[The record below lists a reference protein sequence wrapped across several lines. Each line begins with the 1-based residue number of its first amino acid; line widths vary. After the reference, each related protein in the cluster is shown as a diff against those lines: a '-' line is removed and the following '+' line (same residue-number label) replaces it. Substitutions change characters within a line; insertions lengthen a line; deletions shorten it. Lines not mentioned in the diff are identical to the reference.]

1 MTRACLGWLIRNT
14 LTYVQAAID
23 VDSDNVHDI
32 PGFRD
37 VIIVLPSTE
46 IPAIRIRAALT
57 CMHMVR
63 PGEEAKKK
71 VKKRKEKKGK
81 EEKKVMQR
89 RPVTAEKR
97 Q

>member
-1 MTRACLGWLIRNT
+1 MTRTCLGWLIRNT

-37 VIIVLPSTE
+37 VMIALPSTE
-46 IPAIRIRAALT
+46 ISAIRIRAALT

-63 PGEEAKKK
+63 SGEEAKKKK
-71 VKKRKEKKGK
+71 VKKRKEKK
-81 EEKKVMQR
+81 KKKK
-89 RPVTAEKR
+89 KR
-97 Q
+97 SCNGGQ